1 MHDEVG
7 FYHLGILSASVF
19 KFQSI
24 QKWFWASSLSPPVC
38 LETSVSLLWLHK
50 LSLTFIAACSF
61 GSAWIQIGRWC
72 KTVYLQRMYMGVSKN
87 MLFRSHLAVLY
98 SWASSHWQTVCTAAD
113 GKAFTQGE
121 DLNRLKKNLTF
132 CLLGEKRLVNSPCEE
147 APFTADERRVQLTS
161 STSGSSHLRQHNS

>member
-61 GSAWIQIGRWC
+61 ASAWIQIGRWC
-72 KTVYLQRMYMGVSKN
+72 KPCIYSGCTWVGLRICYLGHIFPCSIHGPQVTDR
-87 MLFRSHLAVLY
+87 LFAPLLTGKLSLKARILTDFKKLNILP
-98 SWASSHWQTVCTAAD
+98 SWR
-113 GKAFTQGE
+113 KAFG
-121 DLNRLKKNLTF
+121 K
-132 CLLGEKRLVNSPCEE
+132 SPCEE

-161 STSGSSHLRQHNS
+161 CTSGSSHLRQHNS